1 MMQQLS
7 LRKKHIFFPILL
19 ILLSIGAL
27 TFAWFT
33 LTPKVNV
40 EKFEAEIKAASG
52 IEVSLDGVKF
62 VNHISNEDIINQI
75 KTNLHITNG
84 KIVLDAVTTANGYDN
99 YKKLDFTS
107 YPGIPVL
114 KSIEKA
120 DEENPGKWI
129 WFYLYFRTPEPDI
142 WAYLTSDT
150 YVTSDGWLWYSDVEY
165 RDTLSFGY
173 IAPGKSKMIYS
184 ANCLRMSFLTYDI
197 DETKIGSNHPIS
209 DNFKSAVIYELD
221 PLYKVKP
228 NLRDEN
234 QRLDKTLKPYGLID
248 YFRAKTGNNNGI
260 NLLDFFTNDVLPEGV
275 LNNAHLVDAGKLDE
289 AMTGK
294 AAVVKLDTYHE
305 ESGYYYGAV
314 KTQMWIEGWDPDCY
328 NAILKDRLK
337 IRLFFAASSQAPGII
352 PAEIDSETEYTIEY
366 IHDAAAGLLTH
377 ENPITVKKYE
387 LPYFP
392 LPGLIENRS
401 FHGWYWDES
410 YENSCKFIPK
420 DPDYVIIGD
429 KKVIRL
435 YAKISG

>member
-1 MMQQLS
+1 M
-7 LRKKHIFFPILL
+7 
-19 ILLSIGAL
+19 

-165 RDTLSFGY
+165 RDTLSFGN

-260 NLLDFFTNDVLPEGV
+260 NLLDFFTNDVCPKGV
-275 LNNAHLVDAGKLDE
+275 
-289 AMTGK
+289 
-294 AAVVKLDTYHE
+294 
-305 ESGYYYGAV
+305 
-314 KTQMWIEGWDPDCY
+314 
-328 NAILKDRLK
+328 
-337 IRLFFAASSQAPGII
+337 
-352 PAEIDSETEYTIEY
+352 
-366 IHDAAAGLLTH
+366 
-377 ENPITVKKYE
+377 
-387 LPYFP
+387 
-392 LPGLIENRS
+392 
-401 FHGWYWDES
+401 
-410 YENSCKFIPK
+410 
-420 DPDYVIIGD
+420 
-429 KKVIRL
+429 
-435 YAKISG
+435 